1 MVARGTEGLKA
12 ELRENILK
20 SNTNEFMGLA
30 LGDQQFSPKNEDQ
43 CLSGRGFSFTCS
55 IVINFVFAELS
66 CSVMSDSLQPHGL

>member
-30 LGDQQFSPKNEDQ
+30 LG
-43 CLSGRGFSFTCS
+43 GRPAVLT
-55 IVINFVFAELS
+55 EK
-66 CSVMSDSLQPHGL
+66 